1 MISEEEAMAIWAILA
16 AIYHLGFAGA
26 VRGINPSTRS
36 FLPLIL
42 FVAGAGLH
50 DRGRFSN
57 PVAAQ
62 RAASLLGCSQDELQ
76 HAVFSLP
83 TGMRRNFSGLTHMSN
98 SAAGDSPS
106 PPGE

>member
-1 MISEEEAMAIWAILA
+1 MGNTSRYLSLGLRWSSPRYQSIHAFISP
-16 AIYHLGFAGA
+16 
-26 VRGINPSTRS
+26 VDT
-36 FLPLIL
+36 